1 MRRNPLLLLLMIG
14 IIAPLAGMFGV
25 RAQEEAAPPVFGPR
39 DVLPLFFRSLRVADI
54 FLLQDGSVASAIVKN
69 TEFTLDGQTLKRDE
83 IIAIFFGDEDA
94 GESDRV
100 YLTTG
105 ERLTG
110 ELSVEHIEAE
120 LAFSQQISLASSMV
134 KGVFF
139 KLRAPSE
146 GQHPAVFRQ
155 LFGFFNALLVSVTKF
170 DTLVFP
176 DGRLASVMLE
186 DRDRLAFTIDS
197 SIFGTFTF
205 TPTELAWVIFGQGA
219 DQPDQVALK
228 NGDRVS
234 GTVTAHGGLQGTLAS
249 GEIAFTLSQ
258 EQLRQQLRQIIFQ
271 IPVRFFGGGGQR
283 PKPTPD

>member
-1 MRRNPLLLLLMIG
+1 MIG
-14 IIAPLAGMFGV
+14 IIAPLVGIFGV

-39 DVLPLFFRSLRVADI
+39 DVLPLFFRSLQVADI
-54 FLLQDGSVASAIVKN
+54 LLLQDGSVASAIVQN

-100 YLTTG
+100 YLLTG

-110 ELSVEHIEAE
+110 ELSVAHIEAE
-120 LAFSQQISLASSMV
+120 LAFSQQRSLDSSMI

-139 KLRAPSE
+139 KLRARSE
-146 GQHPAVFRQ
+146 GQRFNPAVFRQ
-155 LFGFFNALLVSVTKF
+155 LFGFFNALIVSVTKF
-170 DTLVFP
+170 DTVVFP
-176 DGRLASVMLE
+176 DGRLASVTLE
-186 DRDRLAFTIDS
+186 DRDQLAFTIDS

-205 TPTELAWVIFGQGA
+205 TPIELAWVIFGQGA
-219 DQPDQVALK
+219 NQPDQVALK

-249 GEIAFTLSQ
+249 GEIAFTLTQ